1 MNTPT
6 WEDEHHCLPG
16 RWYDSEGREK
26 FGLLP
31 AFIRPG
37 EIHRKFHQVAAELAK
52 EDMAHPGQKRI
63 LEKLETFERISLAVI
78 AALDKL
84 DEKIISSSVED
95 ESLPGL

>member
-1 MNTPT
+1 
-6 WEDEHHCLPG
+6 
-16 RWYDSEGREK
+16 
-26 FGLLP
+26 
-31 AFIRPG
+31 
-37 EIHRKFHQVAAELAK
+37 
-52 EDMAHPGQKRI
+52 MAHPGQKRI

>member
-1 MNTPT
+1 M
-6 WEDEHHCLPG
+6 
-16 RWYDSEGREK
+16 
-26 FGLLP
+26 
-31 AFIRPG
+31 
-37 EIHRKFHQVAAELAK
+37 AAELAK
-52 EDMAHPGQKRI
+52 KDMAHPGQKRI